1 MCLHVGNI
9 AEEYFSHMDRHK
21 YQEILESIKIPD
33 GVSQEDLLTALR
45 PLNIAL
51 LQLIPEHMYK
61 YRNCDK
67 KHVSAFEKDEVW
79 LSTSDLF
86 NDPFDTLIQYDEG
99 QIRSAFDSV
108 MLPSIQEAML
118 RYFADGGKISESVSN
133 LVSSTEIDNMRV
145 KATEILSQGK
155 VLAPTKEQMI
165 SMIIFREGIISMLP
179 KIAQRFS
186 SAVCFSEKI
195 DSILMWS
202 HYSYNHTGFALG
214 YDMRPFLLPN
224 KEELGLYPVI
234 YSEKRY
240 NAEEFLLYLF
250 GSMIQAPVHLTD
262 KMSSIKLLSYKSLD
276 WQYEQEWRLIKSDTS
291 NLFEGHSEPI
301 LLKPNSIYYGCRIA
315 QDDYKKLH
323 EIALRKGIE
332 EHFMTLDN
340 ASDEYK
346 MRVE

>member
-1 MCLHVGNI
+1 MN
-9 AEEYFSHMDRHK
+9 RHK

-33 GVSQEDLLTALR
+33 EASQEDMLTALR

-51 LQLIPEHMYK
+51 LQLIPERMYK
-61 YRNCDK
+61 YRNCTEQ
-67 KHVSAFEKDEVW
+67 HVSAFEKDEVW

-86 NDPFDTLIQYDEG
+86 NDPFDTLIKYDEG
-99 QIRSAFDSV
+99 KIRSAFDSV
-108 MLPSIQEAML
+108 MQPSIQEAML
-118 RYFADGGKISESVSN
+118 RYFADGGKISEPVNN
-133 LVSSTEIDNMRV
+133 LVSFTDIENMRA
-145 KATEILSQGK
+145 KAAELLSQGK

-165 SMIIFREGIISMLP
+165 SMIIFREGIIGMLP
-179 KIAQRFS
+179 KMAQRFS
-186 SAVCFSEKI
+186 SAVCFSEAI

-224 KEELGLYPVI
+224 NEGLGLYPVI

-276 WQYEQEWRLIKSDTS
+276 WQYEHEWRLIKSDTS
-291 NLFEGHSEPI
+291 NLYEGHSEPI

-315 QDDYKKLH
+315 QEDYMKLH
-323 EIALRKGIE
+323 EIARRKGIE
-332 EHFMTLDN
+332 EHFVTLDN

-346 MRVE
+346 MRIE